1 MFYFYAHFL
10 KWNEREFIK
19 NFYKIFKMKK
29 DVRIKYLKKQS

>member
-19 NFYKIFKMKK
+19 NFYIFKMKK